1 MVKFEFKEKY
11 TVGDLIK
18 IMAVLRG
25 EGGCP
30 WDAVQTHSSI
40 KMDLIEEAY
49 EAYDAVIQDSA
60 DMLKE
65 ELGDLLLQV
74 VFHSRIEEE
83 RGSFDFSDVAD
94 EICKKLIVRH
104 PHVFGDVK
112 VNDADEV
119 LKNWDS
125 IKKDTKEQKTYGET
139 LEAVPKVFPALMR
152 SAKLG
157 KRAFRAGV
165 EDNEETIET
174 ALPNLLKSIHG
185 ADADTL
191 SAVLFYTANLLRLK
205 GIDPEEALNSFNER
219 FIKNFCKAENNNAL
233 KGKNLYTLSIDQS
246 AE

>member
-1 MVKFEFKEKY
+1 MVKFEFREKY
-11 TVGDLIK
+11 TVYDLIK

-83 RGSFDFSDVAD
+83 RGGFDFSDVAD

-174 ALPNLLKSIHG
+174 ALADLLKGIHG
-185 ADADTL
+185 ADTDTL

-219 FIKNFCKAENNNAL
+219 FIKNFCTAENNNAL

>member
-1 MVKFEFKEKY
+1 MVKFEFKDKY
-11 TVGDLIK
+11 TLDDLLK
-18 IMAVLRG
+18 IMSILRG

-49 EAYDAVIQDSA
+49 EAYDAVIQNSSE
-60 DMLKE
+60 MLRE

-83 RGSFDFSDVAD
+83 FGSFDFSDVAD

-104 PHVFGDVK
+104 PHVFGNVK
-112 VNDADEV
+112 VNDANDV

-125 IKKDTKEQKTYGET
+125 IKKETKEQKTYGDT
-139 LEAVPKVFPALMR
+139 LKAVPKVFPALMR

-157 KRAFRAGV
+157 KRACRAGV
-165 EDNEETIET
+165 DDSGE
-174 ALPNLLKSIHG
+174 ALKSALSQSLKNTDE
-185 ADADTL
+185 ADIDTL
-191 SAVLFYTANLLRLK
+191 SAVLFYTANLIRLK
-205 GIDPEEALNSFNER
+205 GTDPEEALNIFNQR
-219 FIKNFCKAENNNAL
+219 FIENFCKAENNDEL

-246 AE
+246 AD